1 MINSQDGNVVIGV
14 ILLIVGLAT
23 GAWGYKEVS
32 SINSLFKKEQKVQA
46 QIVKIEEFR
55 TNKTGQKNT

>member
-23 GAWGYKEVS
+23 GASGYKEVS